1 MELRGVGNLL
11 GAAQHGHLEAVG
23 FDLYYRLLEEAVAEA
38 RGDRPRSRCA
48 MNLRF
53 QFRIPGDWLED
64 VRRRMWLYKRCS
76 SAADLDTLDRLRDE
90 VRDRFGALPPEV
102 ELLFQHVRLRI
113 RAEAL
118 GYTAVI
124 REGDSL
130 RFESDAQERSFRS
143 PLAPGAGPAEV
154 LGSLQMALAALEAV
168 ALSREPEGAPG
179 QTGEPSS

>member
-1 MELRGVGNLL
+1 
-11 GAAQHGHLEAVG
+11 
-23 FDLYYRLLEEAVAEA
+23 
-38 RGDRPRSRCA
+38 

-53 QFRIPGDWLED
+53 QFRIPGHWLED

-76 SAADLDTLDRLRDE
+76 SASDLDTLDRLRDE

-118 GYTAVI
+118 GYTAVS

-130 RFESDAQERSFRS
+130 RLESDDRDRSFRS

-154 LGSLQMALAALEAV
+154 LGSLQMALSALEAV
-168 ALSREPEGAPG
+168 ALSREREGPADRRVDG
-179 QTGEPSS
+179 R